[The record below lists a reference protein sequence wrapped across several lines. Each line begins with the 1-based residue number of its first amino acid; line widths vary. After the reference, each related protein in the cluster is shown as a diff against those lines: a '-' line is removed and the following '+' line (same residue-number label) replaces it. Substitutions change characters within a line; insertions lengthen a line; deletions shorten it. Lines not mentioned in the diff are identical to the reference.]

1 MLLRAFMDLSRWRSW
16 GWGSQERG
24 RRINRKKIRE
34 FGIYKYRLEKHC
46 FFKLRLLILNLY
58 K

>member
-34 FGIYKYRLEKHC
+34 FGIYKYRLEKH
-46 FFKLRLLILNLY
+46 
-58 K
+58 